1 MNAAQ
6 KPNPSTRCGRQGQ
19 HLLVLLVSDTA
30 FAADAVVSGAC
41 TFDLILTVVY
51 ECDF

>member
-6 KPNPSTRCGRQGQ
+6 KANPSTRCGQQGRQD
-19 HLLVLLVSDTA
+19 LLLVSDTA
-30 FAADAVVSGAC
+30 FAADAVVSCAC

>member
-19 HLLVLLVSDTA
+19 QDLLLVSDTA